1 MIPGS
6 YTGLPCWP
14 IRDIS
19 TKVSLSVRLFFSMR
33 AFLSDGISTI
43 TGVGTTGAAIG
54 TTDSWSSITT
64 GSSPGVPPLSTAG
77 LEYMALIFGVLRDMV
92 FRIAARA
99 FAADRLTTA
108 PIAGSSRRTWN
119 PVNAPAHSADS
130 TTAAWQTS
138 TPSAASPASAEV
150 CMAEASPA
158 GHPAVSVAVRTAAA
172 EATGKRICG
181 GKQFLSKKTGMEV
194 SKIMRIKDGSQKIPW
209 KTVLKFTP
217 VAVFALWSLAFTWI
231 LLAEPP
237 TRRTFASP
245 AQASR
250 ALFLAARAGDA
261 TALLKIFGPDGKEI
275 VSSGDPVE
283 DKNSREQFVR
293 KYREMNRLVEEPDG
307 TVRLYIGAENWPL
320 PIPLVNHNDAW
331 YFDTAAGKEEILLR
345 RIGQNEMAAM
355 RICQELVDAQ
365 KEYYAESLNGEVEQY
380 AQKFVSDEGK
390 HNGLYWKTG
399 RGESESPV
407 GPHLAY
413 AGGDTYLADSK
424 SGAQPFYGY
433 YFQILTKQG
442 EHAAGG
448 AKSYIVDGKMTGGFA
463 FLAYP
468 VEYAASGVMS
478 FIVGQDGIVYQKDL
492 GPKTAELAKT
502 LREYNPDKTWAR
514 VD

>member
-19 TKVSLSVRLFFSMR
+19 TQVSLTVRLFFSMR

-54 TTDSWSSITT
+54 GTDSWSSITT

-108 PIAGSSRRTWN
+108 PIADSSRRTWN
-119 PVNAPAHSADS
+119 PANAPAHSVDS

-158 GHPAVSVAVRTAAA
+158 GRPVVSVAVRTEAPPAERTAVSVAERTAAA
-172 EATGKRICG
+172 EATGNRICG
-181 GKQFLSKKTGMEV
+181 GKQSLSKKTGMEV

-217 VAVFALWSLAFTWI
+217 VALFALWSLAFTWI
-231 LLAEPP
+231 LLAEPA

-250 ALFLAARAGDA
+250 ALFLAAQPGDA
-261 TALLKIFGPDGKEI
+261 TAALKIFGPDGKEI
-275 VSSGDPVE
+275 ASSGHPAA
-283 DKNSREQFVR
+283 DKNRRQQPDR
-293 KYREMNRLVEEPDG
+293 NDQQMHRLVEEPDG

-365 KEYYAESLNGEVEQY
+365 KEYYAESLNGEVKQY

-399 RGESESPV
+399 RGEFESPV

-413 AGGDTYLADSK
+413 AGGDNYL
-424 SGAQPFYGY
+424 
-433 YFQILTKQG
+433 
-442 EHAAGG
+442 
-448 AKSYIVDGKMTGGFA
+448 
-463 FLAYP
+463 
-468 VEYAASGVMS
+468 
-478 FIVGQDGIVYQKDL
+478 
-492 GPKTAELAKT
+492 
-502 LREYNPDKTWAR
+502 
-514 VD
+514 